1 MLDSKPEASSAHMV
15 VNMASLPSTVTVVSA
30 GACAREATAGACILR
45 GVCVC
50 DCDGASGVPCEAACQ
65 AMVAPSPKS
74 AVSPSF
80 LIPAAAALTR
90 ASRLLYFSPLASLSM
105 EGNTGERSR
114 FSHNA
119 AASLQ
124 SNVALTIRQGI
135 AFIRVYSN
143 RAWARKS
150 SEPVGSSEQGVFD
163 RVPFTDFLRSS
174 GCNACPH
181 STHLLRLEIRASF

>member
-1 MLDSKPEASSAHMV
+1 MGLAGCPARQPARPWWHRVPKAPLVLVFSFRLPQP
-15 VNMASLPSTVTVVSA
+15 SL
-30 GACAREATAGACILR
+30 G
-45 GVCVC
+45 
-50 DCDGASGVPCEAACQ
+50 Q
-65 AMVAPSPKS
+65 VAFS
-74 AVSPSF
+74 
-80 LIPAAAALTR
+80 I
-90 ASRLLYFSPLASLSM
+90 FSPLASLSM

-174 GCNACPH
+174 GDRK
-181 STHLLRLEIRASF
+181 STRLNSSHGYIS